1 MKRINPL
8 HIGVLLIVFLLFFT
22 LKLSTLKDTLKNEKK
37 AYRETVQIATKLQ
50 GLKAVYADKI
60 GVKKSLNRVLHQR
73 VLKSANIEKKFNAKG
88 VVLSAEAIT
97 LRQLNYFMGKI
108 LNGSYR
114 ITLLKIKRISKEK
127 ASLKLKI
134 KW

>member
-8 HIGVLLIVFLLFFT
+8 HIGVLLTVFLLFFT

-37 AYRETVQIATKLQ
+37 AYQETAQIATKLQ
-50 GLKAVYADKI
+50 GLKAVYTDKN

-73 VLKSANIEKKFNAKG
+73 VLKSANIEKKFNTKG
-88 VVLSAEAIT
+88 VVLSAESVT
-97 LRQLNYFMGKI
+97 LQELNFFMGKI

-114 ITLLKIKRISKEK
+114 ITLLKIKRISKDK
-127 ASLKLKI
+127 ASLKLEI
-134 KW
+134 QW